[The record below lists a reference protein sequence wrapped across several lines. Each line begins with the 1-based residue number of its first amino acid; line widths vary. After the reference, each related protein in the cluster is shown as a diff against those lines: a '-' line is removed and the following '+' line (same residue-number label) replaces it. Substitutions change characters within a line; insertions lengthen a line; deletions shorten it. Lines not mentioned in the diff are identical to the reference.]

1 MTERTFGD
9 TPNSQQAPSRHQ
21 LVLETLQPLQKAG
34 TGNDFMKA
42 WAQIVKSHRVA
53 HTGGFQP
60 GDPTFGNIF
69 YSPQNRSGI
78 FADFDHFSSSVARAE
93 LTPWTKTRIERVGAT
108 TFMAIRT
115 MLRPCR
121 EGKVPRYYYQE
132 IEAFIWVLA
141 FYLLFY
147 SDNKISSTELDKE
160 DWMVSDYNSRSLTK
174 SDFKCHDM
182 SSAVDVGD
190 DFKEIWEFAKGLLSW
205 TCGLRNRISS
215 CRCGNGK
222 MHGAKDAW
230 LLLIEEVESLI
241 DQNDGKTLQFVRD
254 ILHEADG
261 VPLAL

>member
-1 MTERTFGD
+1 MAESIIAD
-9 TPNSQQAPSRHQ
+9 TPNSQRAPSRHQ
-21 LVLETLQPLQKAG
+21 FVLEILQPLQNAG
-34 TGNDFMKA
+34 TGNDFMKS

-53 HTGGFQP
+53 HTQGFQP

-69 YSPQNRSGI
+69 YSPQSRSGT
-78 FADFDHFSSSVARAE
+78 FADFDYSNSSVPRAE
-93 LTPWTKTRIERVGAT
+93 LTSWTRMRLECVGVT

-147 SDNKISSTELDKE
+147 SDNKISSPQLDKK
-160 DWMVSDYNSRSLTK
+160 DWMVSDYNSCSLVK
-174 SDFKCHDM
+174 SDFKCHEM
-182 SSAVDVGD
+182 SSVVDVEE

-205 TCGLRNRISS
+205 TRGLRSRISS
-215 CRCGNGK
+215 CKCGNGK

-230 LLLIEEVESLI
+230 LLFMEEVEYLI
-241 DQNDGKTLQFVRD
+241 DQSDGLKSLQFVRD
-254 ILHEADG
+254 IREH
-261 VPLAL
+261 